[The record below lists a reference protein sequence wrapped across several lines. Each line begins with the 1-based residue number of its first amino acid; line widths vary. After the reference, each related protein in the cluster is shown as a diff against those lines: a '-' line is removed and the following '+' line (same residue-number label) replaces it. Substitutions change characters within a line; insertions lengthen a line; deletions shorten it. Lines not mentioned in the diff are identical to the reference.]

1 MATSTTNYE
10 FIKPEDDN
18 EDWGDAIRN
27 NFQKTDDIL
36 VSIQGGTG
44 TSTTNLQF
52 HKTSGTEHDSFYYTE
67 SELDGGQ
74 LSNRYYT
81 HGELTGGQLDGRYYT
96 KSQLYSKSE
105 SYSKSQ
111 SANIFMSQD
120 GAISNLATRYYRKT
134 EIEAPLSNRYYSKAL
149 VKGLTSGDLHR
160 SQMQSYADV
169 LNDLDDTQ
177 EQILEDSAKLFIK
190 PLIPRLGIPYDIRH
204 STSLFQPLDVL
215 GTDTLM
221 FAQRIPNT
229 TTGVTEGQ
237 LQVNLR
243 NWYSN
248 LINNGNV
255 GTKAPGD
262 TLYITVP
269 ASRND
274 YGMSNQSDTESRR
287 VYKSV

>member
-10 FIKPEDDN
+10 FVKPENDN
-18 EDWGDAIRN
+18 LDWGDALRS
-27 NFQKTDDIL
+27 NFQKIENIL
-36 VSIQGGTG
+36 VEINQGSGT
-44 TSTTNLQF
+44 TTTNLQF

-67 SELDGGQ
+67 SELDAGQ

-81 HGELTGGQLDGRYYT
+81 KGELTGGQLDSRYYT
-96 KSQLYSKSE
+96 KSQLYNKSE
-105 SYSKSQ
+105 SYSTSQ
-111 SANIFMSQD
+111 AAATFMTEA
-120 GAISNLATRYYRKT
+120 GAMNTLATRYYRKT
-134 EIEAPLSNRYYSKAL
+134 AIEAPLNNRYYSKAL
-149 VKGLTSGDLHR
+149 VLGLTSGDLPR
-160 SQMQSYADV
+160 SDMASYEAV
-169 LNDLDDTQ
+169 LDDLDSTQ
-177 EQILEDSAKLFIK
+177 RQILEEQGELHIK
-190 PLIPRLGIPYDIRH
+190 PLIPRLGTPYEIRH
-204 STSLFQPLDVL
+204 QWSLALPLDKF

-221 FAQRIPNT
+221 FAQRIPNV
-229 TTGVTEGQ
+229 TTGVTEGN

-243 NWYSN
+243 NWYAN
-248 LINNGNV
+248 LINNGQV